1 MNEILILLVVI
12 ILINYINFYI
22 LSNLIFL
29 IRLYFLKNIRWI
41 KWINIF
47 LGLRNNYYSNYLIL
61 IMIWVFGIIF
71 LNLNEIKKRCL
82 ILNLILFFLILLNF
96 IVIDLL
102 TFYFIYE
109 SRLLLIFYIV
119 MEWGYREDRILAA
132 FYLIFYT
139 LVFSLPILYLI
150 LKILERRGRIIF
162 FFLEI
167 KEFKFDY
174 FNFIYLLISFLIKI
188 PIYIFHGW
196 LIKAH
201 VEASFFRSIILASV
215 ILKLGRY
222 GILRL
227 ILIFNNKFINLSYYL
242 IIINLFGMLILRI
255 ICLFQFD
262 VKLIIALSSVI
273 HIGIISI
280 GILRGLKIGLLG
292 GLLIII
298 SHGLVSS
305 GLFYLVNEI
314 YKQTNRRIIFV
325 NKGLINLIPSISII
339 WFIICVY
346 NSGAPI
352 SLNIVSEIFL
362 LIRLIIW
369 FKYLFIFLFFYCLFR
384 FMYSIYLYRFI
395 QFGKIYNFNINLIN
409 RSLLNYLTLILHL
422 LPLNLFILNL
432 FIYLNSLIE
441 NIELWFQWY
450 ITIKYFKL
458 FLK

>member
-12 ILINYINFYI
+12 FLINYINFYI
-22 LSNLIFL
+22 LGNLILL
-29 IRLYFLKNIRWI
+29 IRLNFLKNIRWI
-41 KWINIF
+41 KWINISIG
-47 LGLRNNYYSNYLIL
+47 LGNNYYSNYLIL
-61 IMIWVFGIIF
+61 IIIWVFGIIF
-71 LNLNEIKKRCL
+71 LNFNEIKKNCF

-102 TFYFIYE
+102 IFYFIYE

-150 LKILERRGRIIF
+150 FKILERSGRINF
-162 FFLEI
+162 FMLEI
-167 KEFKFDY
+167 NKFKFDY

-227 ILIFNNKFINLSYYL
+227 ILIFKNRFINLSYYL
-242 IIINLFGMLILRI
+242 IIINLFGILILRI

-262 VKLIIALSSVI
+262 IKLIIALSSVI

-280 GILRGLKIGLLG
+280 GILRGSIIGLLG

-352 SLNIVSEIFL
+352 SLNIVREIFL
-362 LIRLIIW
+362 LIRLISW
-369 FKYLFIFLFFYCLFR
+369 YKYLFIFLFFYCLFR
-384 FMYSIYLYRFI
+384 FIYSIYLYSFI
-395 QFGKIYNFNINLIN
+395 QFGKIYDFNFNLIN
-409 RSLLNYLTLILHL
+409 RSLLNYSTLILHL
-422 LPLNLFILNL
+422 LPLNLFIFNL
-432 FIYLNSLIE
+432 FFYLNSLIK

-450 ITIKYFKL
+450 INIKYFKL
-458 FLK
+458 F

>member
-1 MNEILILLVVI
+1 MNEVLILLVVI
-12 ILINYINFYI
+12 FLINYINFYI
-22 LSNLIFL
+22 LGNLILL
-29 IRLYFLKNIRWI
+29 IRLNFLKNIRWI
-41 KWINIF
+41 KWINISIG
-47 LGLRNNYYSNYLIL
+47 LGNNYYSNYLIL
-61 IMIWVFGIIF
+61 IIIWVFGIIF
-71 LNLNEIKKRCL
+71 LNFNEIKKNCF

-102 TFYFIYE
+102 IFYFIYE

-150 LKILERRGRIIF
+150 FKILERSGRINF
-162 FFLEI
+162 FMLEI
-167 KEFKFDY
+167 NKFKFDY

-227 ILIFNNKFINLSYYL
+227 ILIFKNRFINLSYYL
-242 IIINLFGMLILRI
+242 IIINLFGILILRI

-262 VKLIIALSSVI
+262 IKLIIALSSVI

-280 GILRGLKIGLLG
+280 GILRGSIIGLLG

-352 SLNIVSEIFL
+352 SLNIVREIFL
-362 LIRLIIW
+362 LIRLISW
-369 FKYLFIFLFFYCLFR
+369 YKYLFIFLFFYCLFR
-384 FMYSIYLYRFI
+384 FIYSIYLYSFI
-395 QFGKIYNFNINLIN
+395 QFGKIYDFNFNLIN
-409 RSLLNYLTLILHL
+409 RSLLNYLVLILHL
-422 LPLNLFILNL
+422 LPLNLFIFKL
-432 FIYLNSLIE
+432 FFYLNSLIK

-450 ITIKYFKL
+450 INIK
-458 FLK
+458 

>member
-12 ILINYINFYI
+12 FLINYINFYI
-22 LSNLIFL
+22 LGNLILL

-41 KWINIF
+41 KWINISIG
-47 LGLRNNYYSNYLIL
+47 LGNNYYSNYLIL
-61 IMIWVFGIIF
+61 IIIWVFGIIF
-71 LNLNEIKKRCL
+71 LNFNEIKKNCF

-102 TFYFIYE
+102 IFYFIYE

-150 LKILERRGRIIF
+150 FKILERSGRINF
-162 FFLEI
+162 FMLEI
-167 KEFKFDY
+167 NKFKFDY

-227 ILIFNNKFINLSYYL
+227 ILIFKNRFINLSYYL
-242 IIINLFGMLILRI
+242 IIINLFGILILRI

-262 VKLIIALSSVI
+262 IKLIIALSSVI

-280 GILRGLKIGLLG
+280 GILRGSIIGLLG

-352 SLNIVSEIFL
+352 SLNIVREIFL
-362 LIRLIIW
+362 LIRLISW
-369 FKYLFIFLFFYCLFR
+369 YKYLFIFLFFYCLFR
-384 FMYSIYLYRFI
+384 FIYSIYLYSFI
-395 QFGKIYNFNINLIN
+395 QFGKIYDFNFNLIN
-409 RSLLNYLTLILHL
+409 RSLLNYLVLILHL
-422 LPLNLFILNL
+422 LPLNLFIFKL
-432 FIYLNSLIE
+432 FFYLNSLIKIL
-441 NIELWFQWY
+441 NCGFNDI
-450 ITIKYFKL
+450 
-458 FLK
+458 

>member
-12 ILINYINFYI
+12 FLINYINFYI
-22 LSNLIFL
+22 LGNLILL
-29 IRLYFLKNIRWI
+29 IRLNFLKNIRWI
-41 KWINIF
+41 KWINISIG
-47 LGLRNNYYSNYLIL
+47 LGNNYYSNYLIL
-61 IMIWVFGIIF
+61 IIIWVFGIIF
-71 LNLNEIKKRCL
+71 LNFNEIKKNCF

-102 TFYFIYE
+102 IFYFIYE

-150 LKILERRGRIIF
+150 FKILERSGRINF
-162 FFLEI
+162 FMLEI
-167 KEFKFDY
+167 NKFKFDY

-227 ILIFNNKFINLSYYL
+227 ILIFKNRFINLSYYL
-242 IIINLFGMLILRI
+242 IIINLFGILILRI

-262 VKLIIALSSVI
+262 IKLIIALSSVI

-280 GILRGLKIGLLG
+280 GILRGSIIGLLG

-352 SLNIVSEIFL
+352 SLNIVREIFL
-362 LIRLIIW
+362 LIRLISW
-369 FKYLFIFLFFYCLFR
+369 YKYLFIFLFFYCLFR
-384 FMYSIYLYRFI
+384 FIYSIYLYSFI
-395 QFGKIYNFNINLIN
+395 QFGKIYDFNFNLIN
-409 RSLLNYLTLILHL
+409 RSLLNYLVLILHL
-422 LPLNLFILNL
+422 LPLNLFIFKL
-432 FIYLNSLIE
+432 FFYLNSLIK

-450 ITIKYFKL
+450 INIK
-458 FLK
+458 

>member
-12 ILINYINFYI
+12 FLINYINFYI
-22 LSNLIFL
+22 LGNLILL
-29 IRLYFLKNIRWI
+29 IRLNFLKNIRWI
-41 KWINIF
+41 KWINISIG
-47 LGLRNNYYSNYLIL
+47 LGNNYYSNYLIL
-61 IMIWVFGIIF
+61 IIIWVFGIIF
-71 LNLNEIKKRCL
+71 LNFNEIKKNCF

-102 TFYFIYE
+102 IFYFIYE

-150 LKILERRGRIIF
+150 FKILERSGRINF
-162 FFLEI
+162 FMLEI
-167 KEFKFDY
+167 NKFKFDY

-227 ILIFNNKFINLSYYL
+227 ILIFKNRFINLSYYL
-242 IIINLFGMLILRI
+242 IIINLFGILILRI

-262 VKLIIALSSVI
+262 IKLIIALSSVI

-280 GILRGLKIGLLG
+280 GILRGSIIGLLG

-352 SLNIVSEIFL
+352 SLNIVREIFL
-362 LIRLIIW
+362 LIRLISW
-369 FKYLFIFLFFYCLFR
+369 YKYLFIFLFFF
-384 FMYSIYLYRFI
+384 IVYLDLYI
-395 QFGKIYNFNINLIN
+395 QFIYIVLFNLEKFMI
-409 RSLLNYLTLILHL
+409 LIL
-422 LPLNLFILNL
+422 I
-432 FIYLNSLIE
+432 
-441 NIELWFQWY
+441 
-450 ITIKYFKL
+450 
-458 FLK
+458 

>member
-12 ILINYINFYI
+12 FLINYINFYI
-22 LSNLIFL
+22 LGNLILL
-29 IRLYFLKNIRWI
+29 IRLNFLKNIRWI
-41 KWINIF
+41 KWINISIG
-47 LGLRNNYYSNYLIL
+47 LGNNYYSNYLIL
-61 IMIWVFGIIF
+61 IIIWVFGIIF
-71 LNLNEIKKRCL
+71 LNFNEIKKNCF

-102 TFYFIYE
+102 IFYFIYE

-150 LKILERRGRIIF
+150 FKILERSGRINF
-162 FFLEI
+162 FMLEI
-167 KEFKFDY
+167 NKFKFDY

-227 ILIFNNKFINLSYYL
+227 ILIFKNRFINLSYYL
-242 IIINLFGMLILRI
+242 IIINLFGILILRI

-262 VKLIIALSSVI
+262 IKLIIALSSVI

-280 GILRGLKIGLLG
+280 GILRGSIIGLLG

-352 SLNIVSEIFL
+352 SLNIVREIFL
-362 LIRLIIW
+362 LIRLISW
-369 FKYLFIFLFFYCLFR
+369 YKYLFIFLFFYCLFR
-384 FMYSIYLYRFI
+384 FIYSIYLYSFI
-395 QFGKIYNFNINLIN
+395 QFGKIYDFNFNLIN
-409 RSLLNYLTLILHL
+409 RSLLNYLVLILHL
-422 LPLNLFILNL
+422 LPLNLFIFKL
-432 FIYLNSLIE
+432 FFYLNSLIK

-450 ITIKYFKL
+450 IKTKYFKL
-458 FLK
+458 F